1 MSLSSN
7 TALFDSHIVRWE
19 IPPEIEEKERAAI
32 LSTCEG
38 KAKAYSLKD
47 FEKLGSLFV
56 GHGTPVYEGMIIGE
70 SSTEHEWNVNPTKEK
85 KLSNVR
91 AAGKD
96 EVIRLTPHKPFK
108 VEDAIA
114 YIKEDE
120 LVEITPKSVRIR
132 KVELNAKM
140 RKVRNKQPKK

>member
-19 IPPEIEEKERAAI
+19 IPPEFEEKARAGI
-32 LSTCEG
+32 ISTCEG
-38 KAKAYSLKD
+38 KAKSYSLKD

-70 SSTEHEWNVNPTKEK
+70 SNTEHEWNVNATKEK
-85 KLSNVR
+85 KLTNVR
-91 AAGKD
+91 SNGKD
-96 EVIRLTPHKPFK
+96 EIIRLIPYKPFK

-114 YIKEDE
+114 YIRDDE

-140 RKVRNKQPKK
+140 RAKRPKK